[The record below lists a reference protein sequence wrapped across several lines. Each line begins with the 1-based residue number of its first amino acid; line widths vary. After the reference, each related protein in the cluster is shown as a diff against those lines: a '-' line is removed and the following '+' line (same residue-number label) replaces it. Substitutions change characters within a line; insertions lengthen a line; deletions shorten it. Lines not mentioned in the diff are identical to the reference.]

1 MYDYRKIVVWKI
13 LLVESVL
20 DADDAG
26 LIKIIPA
33 GGESADCALMAKIQ
47 RGM

>member
-1 MYDYRKIVVWKI
+1 MYDYLKIVVWKI

-33 GGESADCALMAKIQ
+33 AEEPVSCALMAKI
-47 RGM
+47 